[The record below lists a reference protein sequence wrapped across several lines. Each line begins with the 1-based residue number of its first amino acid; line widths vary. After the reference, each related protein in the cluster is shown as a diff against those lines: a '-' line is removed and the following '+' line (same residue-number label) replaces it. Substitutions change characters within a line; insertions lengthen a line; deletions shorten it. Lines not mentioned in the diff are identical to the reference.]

1 MAVSIPREVYTLGAV
16 KLNNQPLLQLQGQL
30 LAKKAAKEEAVNKYF
45 TDLSTKINTAGVRTQ
60 DLQGQFGG
68 INKDIEDWRNS
79 WIANKDEISKGGMA
93 QQEHL
98 MRYQNILRKID
109 QSKNRAKTELDLAKM
124 KVEGKYDPDED
135 DLQVQQKISYPIYD
149 LRSYKQDG
157 VTEYGIADLSP
168 AIPNFDAT
176 RQNQFFSFV
185 TKGREIGEEA
195 DTTRKP
201 IKEVVDGKE
210 TGWVI
215 VPIKKQYTTDQIIGI
230 ANDAAELVKS
240 IDPSNPRKAA
250 DESARKY
257 YSKVLD
263 NPKGEEFVR
272 LKNTYDKYFPG
283 GIMDTPEEV
292 AKAAAAVK
300 AEGAGQTTTRR
311 VNPEDWRERALF
323 QAFLKTQ
330 GAGAGKEPID
340 YYGEMEVKVSRAK
353 PGLGFPLSGLDAGT
367 QSQLINFAKNITGR
381 DITQADIYVKKMP
394 DGRIHIIDKESE
406 ESITPITPKDV
417 NIPRQVGVPE
427 KREIVSQESITVP
440 VAKPK
445 QVKSTKESKWDKY
458 KINR

>member
-60 DLQGQFGG
+60 DLQSQFGG
-68 INKDIEDWRNS
+68 INKDIEDWRSS

-98 MRYQNILRKID
+98 MRYQNILRRIE

-149 LRSYKQDG
+149 TRSYKQDG

-201 IKEVVDGKE
+201 VKEVVEGKE

-323 QAFLKTQ
+323 QAFLKGQ
-330 GAGAGKEPID
+330 GAQAGKEPID

-353 PGLGFPLSGLDAGT
+353 PGLGFPLSGLDGGT
-367 QSQLINFAKNITGR
+367 QAQLINLAKTITGR
-381 DITQADIYVKKMP
+381 EITQADIYVKKMP
-394 DGRIHIIDKESE
+394 DGRIHIIDKSSE
-406 ESITPITPKDV
+406 ESITPITAKDI

-427 KREIVSQESITVP
+427 KREIIAQESITVP
-440 VAKPK
+440 AAKPK
-445 QVKSTKESKWDKY
+445 QVKPTKESKWDKY